1 MSELALKHG
10 LSFAELYDRD
20 GLIRLDRAFVVH
32 LADADV
38 PLHDRLMSA
47 RADVAALDKKA
58 ESELIVELAPHL
70 EDFLGQLFGIE
81 AELRDM
87 QARHDALAPLYATK
101 RLFVQRRAVKEIKE
115 DAAAAL
121 DGDALRGALEPF
133 LGSAIVMPTRSPVGS
148 TTRRR
153 TLPLCAS
160 RSITPAGR
168 YCRPA
173 ARRRIAAACC
183 SRCRT
188 GSTCSISCRSRPLN
202 ATA

>member
-1 MSELALKHG
+1 MSELALKDG

-87 QARHDALAPLYATK
+87 QARHDGLAPLYATK

-133 LGSAIVMPTRSPVGS
+133 LGSAIELLDTRAGALAWERRYAEAVAGWLDDEVGNAAPLRVALDYAGWAVLS
-148 TTRRR
+148 LSGQKAHRRGLLFKVPHR
-153 TLPLCAS
+153 
-160 RSITPAGR
+160 
-168 YCRPA
+168 
-173 ARRRIAAACC
+173 
-183 SRCRT
+183 
-188 GSTCSISCRSRPLN
+188 
-202 ATA
+202 